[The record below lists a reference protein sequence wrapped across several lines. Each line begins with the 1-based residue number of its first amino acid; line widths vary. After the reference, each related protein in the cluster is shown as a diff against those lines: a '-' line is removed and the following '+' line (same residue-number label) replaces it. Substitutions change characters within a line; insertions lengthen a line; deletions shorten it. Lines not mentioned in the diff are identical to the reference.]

1 MPNQRHEAFS
11 VEYTDLTSELFT
23 EVVLFN
29 PADMDTYVETLAL
42 WDTGATISSIAP
54 GLLKKLNLE
63 PIDSIIVEGVNSLER
78 CDLVLVHVG
87 LPNKIFFP
95 NIKPSV
101 CDFGPPNL
109 EFIIGMD
116 IIKSCD
122 FMIANGHGK
131 TLFSFAAPP
140 LPMKINLV
148 NQADHVN
155 RNNEY
160 TID

>member
-1 MPNQRHEAFS
+1 MLNQRHEAFS
-11 VEYTDLTSELFT
+11 VEYPYLASELFT
-23 EVVLFN
+23 EIDLFN
-29 PADMDTYVETLAL
+29 PADMETSIKTFAL

-54 GLLKKLNLE
+54 GLLQKLYLE
-63 PIDSIIVEGVNSLER
+63 PIDSIIIEGVNSLEK
-78 CDLVLVHVG
+78 CDQVLVHVG
-87 LPNKIFFP
+87 LPNRIIVQ

-101 CDFGPPNL
+101 CNFGPPDL

-116 IIKSCD
+116 IIKFCD

-131 TLFSFAAPP
+131 TLFSFAVPP

-155 RNNEY
+155 RK
-160 TID
+160 